1 MPMTPR
7 LLAAAALAGAAL
19 AAAPTPARAQ
29 LAQNY
34 LQVFELEWDDLERRM
49 PDLFLAGYDAVWLP
63 PPSKAS
69 FTSVGYDPFDRF
81 DLGQPPLAT
90 IAPDRA
96 RTTYG
101 TEETFR
107 AMVQEFHRAGF
118 EVYPDGVFNHNGG
131 RNGSVGFQEAGGYP
145 GFWLNPDEPPTPK
158 GPGDDWGDFHDGSAN
173 DIVEGDLVGLIDIAQ
188 ESNNQFI
195 RHPVTLGDPDNIP
208 AGTIFN
214 KPDAGNAR
222 FYPDQGLAAQT
233 VVNPG
238 TSRHPGTMT
247 FTRFPFNT
255 ASPLD
260 GDPILDN
267 ATGLLMRW
275 AQWMHQE
282 HDIDGFRLDA
292 LKHAPTFFWD
302 IFFDASIHKARS
314 RPDGVLVNPLTFGE
328 SVSGNFT
335 IINDFIR
342 KDSFANRDAL
352 DLQGAARLR
361 DLLNAAG
368 LGSWS
373 DITSDTNGAPLDVAD
388 DGIVNGSLGM
398 NHVFSHDNG
407 TVGDGGSLPP
417 LPTARQQ
424 GFAMHAYMLMRPGR
438 AIVYHNARGV
448 PIRSGGFYPREG
460 ASVALGWDPAAQAP
474 DDTITTLVNLRRQV
488 GTGFY
493 FQLNANV
500 NDVLVF
506 ERAFNGQANCLV
518 GLNDRWDAG
527 TQSVTVDTAYDQG
540 TRLHEMTGNASDP
553 QVDPN
558 DDIPETIVVGA
569 NGQVTLTIPNNVSS
583 AGEHAKGYVV
593 YAQALP
599 EATLEIVGQSGT
611 IAPDDAALP
620 DWFQRLSEICIVE
633 GDSFDIRVETT
644 QADPLDP
651 DTDDNAIFTFDTRT
665 RDWNGN
671 AAPDTPFSSLS
682 FGGFEDFLDT
692 NEPLFGSGNAT
703 GLYEQGI
710 DATDLDEGMH
720 YLTVIVFRHR
730 DAGASPIY
738 RELRKVIYVDREPP
752 QVSLDQAGMVLED
765 NSPEFIVRAH
775 DRTVE
780 ELHLLR
786 DVPDGVDPLTLINIT
801 TQVPPYDRFEYRRS
815 LGTFADGDHEITIVA
830 IEPSGRS
837 LVQTET
843 VTFGDPCPAD
853 FNGDGAASF
862 PDVGLFLSAFAS
874 GDPAADFNGDG
885 ATSFPD
891 VGLFLSAFS
900 AGCP

>member
-1 MPMTPR
+1 MIRGSVP
-7 LLAAAALAGAAL
+7 
-19 AAAPTPARAQ
+19 PTPAWAQ

>member
-1 MPMTPR
+1 MPPTHRVMI
-7 LLAAAALAGAAL
+7 AAAAAGAAIAL
-19 AAAPTPARAQ
+19 SPSHAHAQ

-69 FTSVGYDPFDRF
+69 YTSVGYDPFDRF
-81 DLGQPPLAT
+81 DLGGPPLSDLST
-90 IAPDRA
+90 DRA

-107 AMVQEFHRAGF
+107 AMIDEFHLAGF
-118 EVYPDGVFNHNGG
+118 EVYMDGVFNHNGG
-131 RNGSVGFQEAGGYP
+131 RDGSVGFQEAGGYP
-145 GFWLNPDEPPTPK
+145 GFWLNPDDPPTPK

-173 DIVEGDLVGLIDIAQ
+173 DEVFGDLVGLIDLAQ
-188 ESNNQFI
+188 ESNNPFI
-195 RHPVTLGDPDNIP
+195 RHPVTPGDPDNIP
-208 AGTIFN
+208 AGTIYN
-214 KPDAGNAR
+214 LPDPDNAR
-222 FYPDQGLAAQT
+222 FYPDQGLTPQS

-238 TSRHPGTMT
+238 TSRHPGTTT
-247 FTRFPFNT
+247 FTRYPYNT

-260 GDPILDN
+260 GDPVIDN

-292 LKHAPTFFWD
+292 LKHAPTWFWD
-302 IFFDASIHKARS
+302 TFFDAAVHKARS
-314 RPDGVLVNPLTFGE
+314 RPDGVLVNPFTFGE
-328 SVSGNFT
+328 SVTGNFT
-335 IINDFIR
+335 MINEFVR
-342 KDSFANRDAL
+342 KDTFANRDSL

-361 DLLNAAG
+361 DLLNAG
-368 LGSWS
+368 GFGSWAN
-373 DITSDTNGAPLDVAD
+373 ITANVDSGPLDVAD
-388 DGIVNGSLGM
+388 DGLVNGSLGV

-407 TVGDGGSLPP
+407 SVGDGGSLPP
-417 LPTARQQ
+417 IPTARQQ
-424 GFAMHAYMLMRPGR
+424 GYAMHAYMLMRPGR

-448 PIRSGGFYPREG
+448 PLRTGGFFPREG
-460 ASVALGWDPAAQAP
+460 VPVALGWDPTSASF

-493 FQLNANV
+493 FPLNGNIS
-500 NDVLVF
+500 DVLVF
-506 ERAFNGQANCLV
+506 ERAFNNQANCLV
-518 GLNDRWDAG
+518 AVNDRFDSG
-527 TQSVTVDTAYDQG
+527 FQTVTVTTSYPQG
-540 TRLHEMTGNASDP
+540 TRIHEMTGNAADP
-553 QVDPN
+553 AVDPGG
-558 DDIPETIVVGA
+558 DIPETIVVGA
-569 NGQVTLTIPNNVSS
+569 GGQVTLKVPNNASS
-583 AGEHAKGYVV
+583 AGEHAKGYLV
-593 YAQALP
+593 YAEALP
-599 EATLEIVGQSGT
+599 DATVTIVGQNGT

-620 DWFQRLSEICIVE
+620 DWFQRLSEICIVT

-651 DTDDNAIFTFDTRT
+651 NTDDNAIFTFDTRT

-682 FGGFEDFLDT
+682 FGGFEEFLDT
-692 NEPLFGSGNAT
+692 NQPLFGSGNAT
-703 GLYEQGI
+703 GLYEQQI
-710 DATDLDEGMH
+710 DATDLSEGLH

-738 RELRKVIYVDREPP
+738 REIRKVIYVDREPP
-752 QVSLDQAGMVLED
+752 GLSLEQAGMVLQD
-765 NSPEFIVRAH
+765 NNPEFVVHAQ

-786 DVPDGVDPLTLINIT
+786 DVPDGVDPVTLIDIT

-815 LGTFADGDHEITIVA
+815 LGTFTDGSHEITLVA
-830 IEPSGRS
+830 IEPSGRTH
-837 LVQTET
+837 VQTET

-862 PDVGLFLSAFAS
+862 PDVGLFLGAFAA

-885 ATSFPD
+885 VTSFPD
-891 VGLFLSAFS
+891 VGLFLSAFA